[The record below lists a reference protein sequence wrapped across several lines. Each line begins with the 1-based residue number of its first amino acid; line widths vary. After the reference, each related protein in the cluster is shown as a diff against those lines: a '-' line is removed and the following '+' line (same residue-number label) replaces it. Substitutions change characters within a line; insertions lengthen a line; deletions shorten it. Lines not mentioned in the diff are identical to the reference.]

1 MAGRELPLLLR
12 GFALIRAAAMLRVSA
27 LIRAA
32 AMLRVSALIR
42 AAALVPLLIRAA
54 ALAGSQAVR
63 LPGFTPWIF
72 FAAST

>member
-12 GFALIRAAAMLRVSA
+12 GLALIRAAVLIRVSA

-32 AMLRVSALIR
+32 AMLRTSALIR

-54 ALAGSQAVR
+54 ALAGPPAVR
-63 LPGFTPWIF
+63 LPGFTLWIF